1 VITQLAYYTGSRISE
16 VCALT
21 AEDIRAGKIVIHQ
34 TKTDRTKEVVVVPPL
49 KEAITQ
55 AQLPSSG
62 VLFPPAKWTRA
73 TVKQY
78 RIQRHGDGTHHFE
91 RVGERPPRKH
101 ISPRAVDK
109 ALRRACDL
117 LGFEGVSTHTFR
129 RSLATHLYDAGVP
142 LRQIMAITGHASLAS
157 FDQLFESGATGGG
170 GCVVKL
176 FVQKPMSSF
185 SPPIWITFPGETDGL
200 PTLENSWGNHCF
212 YRKEKNIAVTVSC

>member
-1 VITQLAYYTGSRISE
+1 MPKANRRGQAEVLSGDQLAQLWAELDPPHVVITQLAYYTGSRISE
-16 VCALT
+16 VCALQ

-34 TKTDRTKEVVVVPPL
+34 TKTARTKEVVVVPPL

-62 VLFPPAKWTRA
+62 GLFPPAKWTRA

-157 FDQLFESGATGGG
+157 LTSYLNLEQRAAGDALLNFFDG
-170 GCVVKL
+170 
-176 FVQKPMSSF
+176 
-185 SPPIWITFPGETDGL
+185 
-200 PTLENSWGNHCF
+200 
-212 YRKEKNIAVTVSC
+212 RRR